1 MAHSQARAWWADV
14 QHLRDDYE
22 RTDEA
27 RRRADQHDLASRR
40 ASRERGQLDGDH
52 AHGVRHGEPAT
63 SGGRRAPEPPRTR
76 RGPAPA
82 ESASRSASRS
92 APRGR
97 GTGAPGR
104 HTIEIRGRTV
114 PAPAVSQAVETDRRR
129 PPRRV
134 VERVGA
140 RPDRVA
146 MWALLMGLALILV
159 AIGTADTPA
168 FVAFM
173 LR

>member
-1 MAHSQARAWWADV
+1 MAHPQARAWWADV

-40 ASRERGQLDGDH
+40 ATRERDQIQADGGPTH
-52 AHGVRHGEPAT
+52 TVRREEPAAPA
-63 SGGRRAPEPPRTR
+63 GRRAPESTRASR
-76 RGPAPA
+76 RGEHDELPEA
-82 ESASRSASRS
+82 RSV
-92 APRGR
+92 PWVRGA
-97 GTGAPGR
+97 GAPGR
-104 HTIEIRGRTV
+104 QTIEIRGRTI
-114 PAPAVSQAVETDRRR
+114 PAPALSRGLDVERRR
-129 PPRRV
+129 PPRRAV
-134 VERVGA
+134 DRFGA

-168 FVAFM
+168 FVALT